1 MLTNLLIRSRRSLLE
16 HESKKKVAS
25 WYNVKWGNKEQH
37 TQHYLGLCRL
47 QNVLAIVWC
56 NYADTPTRMLGFAIN
71 PCKINS
77 AISTGVIY
85 WYHLGYCCFTFA
97 ISLSFATWTASFSNS
112 VRLFGESL
120 TNLDAVISE
129 TTSVCCI
136 SCTAWKP
143 WPSLHIECNHLFI
156 QCEYVCQISV
166 NQHRHSMCMYSII
179 AGFVLSLQ
187 SSRTPIARLISTH
200 LELINSLFCKQ
211 IHICAHKVI

>member
-1 MLTNLLIRSRRSLLE
+1 MYNEATKNNTHSSIRPMPTANCFGHCLVQLCWHTN
-16 HESKKKVAS
+16 K
-25 WYNVKWGNKEQH
+25 N
-37 TQHYLGLCRL
+37 LG
-47 QNVLAIVWC
+47 V
-56 NYADTPTRMLGFAIN
+56 AIN

-77 AISTGVIY
+77 EISTGVID
-85 WYHLGYCCFTFA
+85 WYHFGYCCFTFA

-179 AGFVLSLQ
+179 AGFVLSQ
-187 SSRTPIARLISTH
+187 HPCISPSARLMSTPV
-200 LELINSLFCKQ
+200 EVINSLWCKW
-211 IHICAHKVI
+211 IPHLRT